1 MMIKVCL
8 LRASLLIEEGASK
21 HLILHTF
28 QCFVFRFF
36 LVCFVCKTRIPHVF
50 GWFRTT
56 GITDLD
62 TLPVAFAKVVWC
74 PMLGMGDLADAGAPG
89 FFFR

>member
-1 MMIKVCL
+1 M
-8 LRASLLIEEGASK
+8 
-21 HLILHTF
+21 
-28 QCFVFRFF
+28 
-36 LVCFVCKTRIPHVF
+36 
-50 GWFRTT
+50 

-89 FFFR
+89 FFFAE